1 MINIDQ
7 IDAFAFSAPIVCALA
22 CMIMMLMDAVARRH
36 NVHEKRLRLFLALT
50 YLITS
55 LGWLGMVFYSVS
67 PRLFASYY
75 TVFLFTL
82 MLDQVMIYRFVSII
96 TGTGERRKLNRL
108 HLVIP
113 LLFTLIS
120 IISDMIVPVE
130 QQRAVIFS
138 EASAGEPNLWFRIMY
153 VLTTTVFIVYN
164 TLYPFLNLRNYAVTG
179 SSS

>member
-7 IDAFAFSAPIVCALA
+7 IDAFAFSAPIVCALV

-36 NVHEKRLRLFLALT
+36 NVQEKRLRLFLALT

-55 LGWLGMVFYSVS
+55 LGWLGMVFYSIS

-96 TGTGERRKLNRL
+96 TNTGERRKLNRL
-108 HLVIP
+108 HLIIP

-138 EASAGEPNLWFRIMY
+138 EVSADEPNLWFRIMY

-164 TLYPFLNLRNYAVTG
+164 TLRKLEGFDKKTVE
-179 SSS
+179 